1 MPTRR
6 TSTPSDDAWR
16 NEGEQHMAKA
26 MSSAEQGAERQP
38 YATCQALMAIYCELR
53 HQGDTGE
60 MGTLA
65 EALRRH
71 AAAMEDF
78 GPRGYRG

>member
-1 MPTRR
+1 
-6 TSTPSDDAWR
+6 
-16 NEGEQHMAKA
+16 
-26 MSSAEQGAERQP
+26 MSFAEQGPERQP
-38 YATCQALMAIYCELR
+38 YATSEALMAIYCELR
-53 HQGDTGE
+53 HQGNSGQ